1 MSNLDEGFVCEIF
14 DDQYS
19 HYCRHCG
26 AAQEQGESPATVRP
40 VGPANRQSTSASQIA
55 YDIESHISNSA
66 GGSLIMNFYLKKWV
80 RQLRTL

>member
-26 AAQEQGESPATVRP
+26 AAQEQEESPATV
-40 VGPANRQSTSASQIA
+40 PAVAA
-55 YDIESHISNSA
+55 ANSA
-66 GGSLIMNFYLKKWV
+66 MVPCQHVWV
-80 RQLRTL
+80 PFIAHPPIEQCTQCDAVRRAQHQ